1 MIPLFVVADHV
12 NYVRWG
18 LYYLHSMEA
27 LPDNFHSHF
36 LKVELTIQLFAT
48 PLSGIWSDMGIEVLY
63 NRISKKA
70 AGIIRQSKYMETV
83 KVWAYSLNAYS
94 EIVECL
100 EAMEGRSSTDNRHKK
115 KKKCRMSHNQI
126 DQDNLISF
134 HWLSLMPL
142 NMGMS

>member
-36 LKVELTIQLFAT
+36 MKVELTIQLFAT

-83 KVWAYSLNAYS
+83 KVWAYSLNVILRLLNVLKQWKADLAL
-94 EIVECL
+94 IIGTKRRKNAECHIIRL
-100 EAMEGRSSTDNRHKK
+100 TK
-115 KKKCRMSHNQI
+115 I
-126 DQDNLISF
+126 I
-134 HWLSLMPL
+134 
-142 NMGMS
+142 

>member
-1 MIPLFVVADHV
+1 
-12 NYVRWG
+12 
-18 LYYLHSMEA
+18 
-27 LPDNFHSHF
+27 
-36 LKVELTIQLFAT
+36 
-48 PLSGIWSDMGIEVLY
+48 MGIEVLY

-100 EAMEGRSSTDNRHKK
+100 EAMEGRSSTDNRYKK

-134 HWLSLMPL
+134 H
-142 NMGMS
+142 